1 MIVLKLVS
9 FRPTSQ
15 VLDDYVIGI
24 AAEPG
29 LFCRICKPRFDNI
42 AMTVSPI
49 LGAMDPRT
57 RAPQP

>member
-15 VLDDYVIGI
+15 VLNDYVIGI
-24 AAEPG
+24 AAKPG
-29 LFCRICKPRFDNI
+29 LFCRICEPKFDSI
-42 AMTVSPI
+42 ATTGSPI
-49 LGAMDPRT
+49 LGAMNPRT

>member
-1 MIVLKLVS
+1 MIVLELVS

-24 AAEPG
+24 AAESGP
-29 LFCRICKPRFDNI
+29 FCRICEPKFGKI
-42 AMTVSPI
+42 AMTGSPI
-49 LGAMDPRT
+49 LGAMNPRT